1 VRSDA
6 GQRVATESGFV
17 AQSLHPVAV
26 TSADTRLDGWSRL
39 NMNIRFEQGSSEL
52 DDKARQDVQRLAEF
66 MSQPGG
72 ADMAVTL
79 VGYSPADDARG
90 LSRLRAQNV
99 RWLLRQ
105 QGVDGRV
112 ATLAGDATL
121 VAGLDSV
128 QAERNRRV
136 EIWVRT
142 PAGEDT
148 ASPRA
153 DMAERAQ

>member
-1 VRSDA
+1 
-6 GQRVATESGFV
+6 
-17 AQSLHPVAV
+17 
-26 TSADTRLDGWSRL
+26 
-39 NMNIRFEQGSSEL
+39 MNIRFEQGSSEL